1 MSAEMITPAAL
12 RDWPLPSGGSSKHS
26 RGHILIA
33 GGARTSPGAAMLS
46 GLAALRVG
54 AGVLEMAVP
63 DDLALPIAI
72 AIPEAGVRPLS
83 GDLADIGSSADAIV
97 VGPGFDDPDTTT
109 DVLQRLLP
117 GLGKDVPVLL
127 DAFALGVL
135 PNLRELADPLRGR
148 AVLTPNS
155 REAARLLG
163 LDDVGD
169 RDEADVA
176 QAIADDFGCVV
187 SYQDYVA
194 VFGGQLR
201 QITTGH
207 PGLGTSGS
215 GDVLAGAIGGLL
227 ARGATPEQA
236 ACWGTHLHAS
246 AGDRLAA
253 RIGRLGFLAREL
265 ADELPLVLTEL
276 LS

>member
-1 MSAEMITPAAL
+1 
-12 RDWPLPSGGSSKHS
+12 
-26 RGHILIA
+26 
-33 GGARTSPGAAMLS
+33 
-46 GLAALRVG
+46 
-54 AGVLEMAVP
+54 MAVP
-63 DDLALPIAI
+63 DDLALPVAV
-72 AIPEAGVRPLS
+72 AFPEAGVRPLS
-83 GDLADIGSSADAIV
+83 GDLAEIGSSADAVV

-109 DVLQRLLP
+109 DVLRRLLP
-117 GLGKDVPVLL
+117 GLADEVTVVL
-127 DAFALGVL
+127 DAFSLGVL
-135 PNLRELADPLRGR
+135 PDLRELADPLRGR

-163 LDDVGD
+163 VDDVGD
-169 RDEADVA
+169 RDEDDVA
-176 QAIADDFGCVV
+176 QAIADDFGCVA

-194 VFGGQLR
+194 VAGGQLR

-207 PGLGTSGS
+207 SGLGTSGS

-227 ARGATPEQA
+227 ARGAPPKQA

-265 ADELPLVLTEL
+265 ADELPVLLTEL